1 MFLVEVKIGGWKDL
15 NFIKFKR
22 LFFGIKIYIYC
33 EFIIL
38 IFIIYKL
45 NSIKYYDF
53 LNCNY

>member
-1 MFLVEVKIGGWKDL
+1 MVIWVFEKNICMFLVEVKIGGWKDL

-38 IFIIYKL
+38 IFII
-45 NSIKYYDF
+45 
-53 LNCNY
+53 